1 MTTPWKLLPHL
12 HFCKFSL
19 TCKNYEIFNTWAT
32 HLLFNLHYARIRLYH
47 IGLKVYWSKIRLTAT
62 KYRIV
67 EKPTLIFVKLVHTN
81 ELCLILLRSP
91 WKRTEFPILVITQDC
106 FTFLNIHYIS
116 IEYYMAFFISY
127 PISDLGHDIWTRAD
141 KGYDMICLSST
152 STEEITYSWNS
163 WSGT

>member
-1 MTTPWKLLPHL
+1 MTTPCKLLPHL

-67 EKPTLIFVKLVHTN
+67 EKPTLIFVKLVHMMEWTPFN
-81 ELCLILLRSP
+81 FVEVTIKKDRIS
-91 WKRTEFPILVITQDC
+91 DC

-127 PISDLGHDIWTRAD
+127 PISALGHDIWTRAD
-141 KGYDMICLSST
+141 KGYDIIYLSYT
-152 STEEITYSWNS
+152 STEEITYSRNS
-163 WSGT
+163 WSGA